1 VPQFKEVKTL
11 PSSKD
16 INGTPTRNF
25 LIQESRPVFL
35 PLKRSLL
42 KVHNSI
48 YVKLLILAQMLFFTT
63 KILNDLL
70 N

>member
-1 VPQFKEVKTL
+1 MVPQFKTVKTL
-11 PSSKD
+11 PPSKD
-16 INGTPTRNF
+16 TSGTRTQN
-25 LIQESRPVFL
+25 LSDSKPVFL
-35 PLKRSLL
+35 PLRHSLL